1 MSNVI
6 RKSGSIVS
14 VVIMMA
20 LVLALPINV
29 RAAEAKSYTMPVSY
43 MNKYVSVPSQ
53 TNVEGINTANVVAT
67 ISSDELGKG
76 TVVTLTGIPSDSI
89 NFQANDEYTVVFTE
103 GDSISTTYGGW
114 YDGAE
119 YDDGTIVYTLQTD
132 EPTLSISFGD
142 WRMKDAS
149 GKDASYVIS
158 ADGVVAK

>member
-20 LVLALPINV
+20 LVLALPINA

-67 ISSDELGKG
+67 ISSDVLGKG
-76 TVVTLTGIPSDSI
+76 TVVTLTSRQMMNI
-89 NFQANDEYTVVFTE
+89 
-103 GDSISTTYGGW
+103 
-114 YDGAE
+114 
-119 YDDGTIVYTLQTD
+119 L
-132 EPTLSISFGD
+132 
-142 WRMKDAS
+142 
-149 GKDASYVIS
+149 
-158 ADGVVAK
+158 